1 MTSRINELDLYVS
14 NRGEDGQLMDWTK
27 AAGSLTS
34 GIATAAGMRQLRRAE
49 NEQFKKSAEQEVEK
63 DLNLTN
69 QTVNNLVVNGAGA
82 GRSKINQLYNDMQN
96 GRISRTQYK
105 AAMANIQS
113 NWKDTAEYIK
123 GVDGKYS
130 EALSRQE
137 SGDASEIEMGIIDYF
152 GRLNDLDNKAF
163 SFDDNGAVSV
173 AVFNNE
179 QKPIAYQDIR
189 ALNNLMNTKFDK
201 VDLTGMVDVGVKGW
215 EKNKQ
220 YSVTDIRLKPEL
232 FNAEK
237 QRLTNTILSD
247 NRSVASV
254 LVDHGA
260 HGFYFGDAD
269 KERALAQL
277 QQSNPNATEAD
288 LVLMEQDKN
297 GYTTAKLTDAQLK
310 KAKDIVGREI
320 EIRFGREVDY
330 APGYGSGG
338 GGLTANQQAEADKQR
353 EDDLSLWRLTYD
365 SFNNVTNTNDMATKL
380 TTASGGKFIF
390 KARKDGGYDVKDE
403 SGHVVAGYGKEGDS
417 DYSAPVKNP
426 RDIWRLFKR
435 NDTYW
440 NQIYRESGL
449 EDYNKRVK
457 QFGSKPSSSGGA
469 GTFLNRL
476 TGGSTV
482 DYGSK

>member
-1 MTSRINELDLYVS
+1 MAQNELNLYVS

-27 AAGSLTS
+27 AATSLTS

-237 QRLTNTILSD
+237 ERLTNTILSD

-330 APGYGSGG
+330 APGYGSGVAASAKAEATAAERQDIARNGYVSTLKAFGWMPNEFIVNNKVTYNKG
-338 GGLTANQQAEADKQR
+338 GDGKVINDFSGLNRNYEYRKNSKGYIEVSKIGETEPFFTAKSPAELQNFAYGTNDEAEARKLAQEARDILGLTGRGLAKSTAKGN
-353 EDDLSLWRLTYD
+353 
-365 SFNNVTNTNDMATKL
+365 TNTTVK
-380 TTASGGKFIF
+380 GGKS
-390 KARKDGGYDVKDE
+390 R
-403 SGHVVAGYGKEGDS
+403 
-417 DYSAPVKNP
+417 
-426 RDIWRLFKR
+426 
-435 NDTYW
+435 
-440 NQIYRESGL
+440 
-449 EDYNKRVK
+449 
-457 QFGSKPSSSGGA
+457 
-469 GTFLNRL
+469 
-476 TGGSTV
+476 
-482 DYGSK
+482 

>member
-1 MTSRINELDLYVS
+1 MASRINELELYVS

-27 AAGSLTS
+27 AAASLTS

-82 GRSKINQLYNDMQN
+82 GRAKINQLYNDMQN

-237 QRLTNTILSD
+237 ERLTNTILSD

-254 LVDHGA
+254 LVDHGS

-269 KERALAQL
+269 KARALAQL
-277 QQSNPNATEAD
+277 QQKNPNATEAD

-320 EIRFGREVDY
+320 EIRFGREVDFT
-330 APGYGSGG
+330 PGYGSGV
-338 GGLTANQQAEADKQR
+338 AASAKAEATAAERQDIARNGYVSTLKAFGWMPN
-353 EDDLSLWRLTYD
+353 E
-365 SFNNVTNTNDMATKL
+365 FIVNNKVVYNKSGDGKVINDFSGLNRNYEYRKNSRGYIEVSKIGETEPFFTAKSPAELQNFAYGTNDEAEARKLAQEARTILGVTGRGPAKGTAKRNTNTTVK
-380 TTASGGKFIF
+380 GGKT
-390 KARKDGGYDVKDE
+390 R
-403 SGHVVAGYGKEGDS
+403 
-417 DYSAPVKNP
+417 
-426 RDIWRLFKR
+426 
-435 NDTYW
+435 
-440 NQIYRESGL
+440 
-449 EDYNKRVK
+449 
-457 QFGSKPSSSGGA
+457 
-469 GTFLNRL
+469 
-476 TGGSTV
+476 
-482 DYGSK
+482 

>member
-1 MTSRINELDLYVS
+1 MASRINELELYVS
-14 NRGEDGQLMDWTK
+14 NRGEDGQLMDWAK

-34 GIATAAGMRQLRRAE
+34 GIATAAGMRQLRRTE
-49 NEQFKKSAEQEVEK
+49 NEQFKKSAETEVAK
-63 DLNLTN
+63 DLNLAN
-69 QTVNNLVVNGAGA
+69 QTVNNLVVNGASA
-82 GRSKINQLYNDMQN
+82 GRSKINQLYDDMKN

-105 AAMANIQS
+105 AAMANIQT
-113 NWKDTAEYIK
+113 NWNSTAEYIK
-123 GVDGKYS
+123 GVDGKYT

-137 SGDASEIEMGIIDYF
+137 SGEASEIEMGIIDYF

-189 ALNNLMNTKFDK
+189 ALNNLMNTKFNK

-215 EKNKQ
+215 DENKQ

-237 QRLTNTILSD
+237 ERLTNTILSD
-247 NRSVASV
+247 NRSIASV

-260 HGFYFGDAD
+260 SGFYFGDAD

-277 QQSNPNATEAD
+277 KQSNPNATEAD

-330 APGYGSGG
+330 APGYGSGV
-338 GGLTANQQAEADKQR
+338 AASAKAEATAAERQDMARNGYVSTLKAFGWMPNEFITNNKVIYNR
-353 EDDLSLWRLTYD
+353 GGDGKVVNDFSGLNRNYEYKKNKKTGYIDVYKIGETEKFFTARKPADLQNFAYG
-365 SFNNVTNTNDMATKL
+365 TNDEAE
-380 TTASGGKFIF
+380 
-390 KARKDGGYDVKDE
+390 ARRLAQE
-403 SGHVVAGYGKEGDS
+403 A
-417 DYSAPVKNP
+417 
-426 RDIWRLFKR
+426 RDIFGVTGRG
-435 NDTYW
+435 TAT
-440 NQIYRESGL
+440 
-449 EDYNKRVK
+449 NKGTAK
-457 QFGSKPSSSGGA
+457 QGDKPKIP
-469 GTFLNRL
+469 
-476 TGGSTV
+476 
-482 DYGSK
+482 Y

>member
-1 MTSRINELDLYVS
+1 MASRINELELYVS

-34 GIATAAGMRQLRRAE
+34 GIAVAAGMRQLRRQE
-49 NEQFKKSAEQEVEK
+49 NEQFKKSAETEVER

-69 QTVNNLVVNGAGA
+69 QTVNNLVVNGASA
-82 GRSKINQLYNDMQN
+82 GRSKINQLYDDMKN
-96 GRISRTQYK
+96 GRISRAQYK
-105 AAMANIQS
+105 AAMANVQT
-113 NWKDTAEYIK
+113 NWKSTAEYIK
-123 GVDGKYS
+123 GVDGKYT

-137 SGDASEIEMGIIDYF
+137 SGEASEIEMGIIDYF

-163 SFDDNGAVSV
+163 SFDDNGAISV

-179 QKPIAYQDIR
+179 QKPIAYQDIK

-215 EKNKQ
+215 DENKK

-237 QRLTNTILSD
+237 ERLTNTILSD
-247 NRSVASV
+247 NRSIASV

-269 KERALAQL
+269 KDRALAQL
-277 QQSNPNATEAD
+277 RQSNPNATEAD

-320 EIRFGREVDY
+320 EIRFGRDVDY
-330 APGYGSGG
+330 APSSGGGGG
-338 GGLTANQQAEADKQR
+338 GGLTANQELGIQQQEER
-353 EDDLSLWRLTYD
+353 NSSLWRTTYD
-365 SFNNVTNTNDMATKL
+365 AFNAPNLDRDLAANNL
-380 TTASGGKFIF
+380 TAASGGTIIF
-390 KARKDGGYDVKDE
+390 
-403 SGHVVAGYGKEGDS
+403 S
-417 DYSAPVKNP
+417 KNP
-426 RDIWRLFKR
+426 RGNGYIATKANGEEIFTAGNPMKHPKQAWTMIGQETEGGKTTKTDIDWEKRHNRFK
-435 NDTYW
+435 NV
-440 NQIYRESGL
+440 NA
-449 EDYNKRVK
+449 KPVK
-457 QFGSKPSSSGGA
+457 PKQGAKPKI
-469 GTFLNRL
+469 N
-476 TGGSTV
+476 
-482 DYGSK
+482 Y